1 MVHIYTHI
9 DITIGTYIYSIMKK
23 LLLIQADRFIEPL
36 HALKLITPPKTGWIR
51 YIRKT
56 LGMTALQLA
65 KRLNVTRRRITKIE
79 EDEMQEALTIKTLK
93 NIANAME
100 CQLVY
105 AIVPKT
111 TIMQT
116 IENQVKKIVTE
127 QLTEISHH
135 MNLENQGITDQKILN
150 LQIEEL
156 IHQYFNKSFKHLWD
170 K

>member
-1 MVHIYTHI
+1 
-9 DITIGTYIYSIMKK
+9 MKK
-23 LLLIQADRFIEPL
+23 LLLIQADRLIEPL
-36 HALKLITPPKTGWIR
+36 YALKLIPPPQTGWIR
-51 YIRKT
+51 YIRQT

-65 KRLNVTRRRITKIE
+65 KRINVSRRRITKIE

-116 IENQVKKIVTE
+116 IENQAKKIVSK
-127 QLTEISHH
+127 QLKEISHH
-135 MNLENQGITDQKILN
+135 MNLENQGITDQKILDV
-150 LQIEEL
+150 QVDEL
-156 IHQYFNKSFKHLWD
+156 INQCLNKSFKHLWD
-170 K
+170 E